1 MSPSFQL
8 CHQISVSQIST
19 QIEGAKTQPVTAAH
33 AKLQLN
39 REVIIF
45 LCDWNIKYIRN
56 SNSYVQLS
64 QSRRVSFFLF
74 CSPVQFVIAGACVL
88 FPQKKKNSKKEG
100 KGDSKHKKKLCFF
113 SQLSLP
119 LDFSLLSSVLLFELN
134 HKFLPR

>member
-88 FPQKKKNSKKEG
+88 FPQKKKIQRKKE
-100 KGDSKHKKKLCFF
+100 KGTQNIKKIYVIFHSFSYFTTARFF
-113 SQLSLP
+113 
-119 LDFSLLSSVLLFELN
+119 FIIV
-134 HKFLPR
+134 RAIV